1 MGALTRVLAGR
12 LAQAVM
18 VALLVGIASFAIV
31 EMLPGDQAFR
41 IAAARYGEDMASA
54 RAAETVRAEL
64 GLDRPWPARLAV
76 WLGQIA
82 TLDLGVSLVSGEDVI
97 EELSLQ
103 LGATVGLSLL
113 ALGLSALIGVP
124 LGIAMAMRGGALDA
138 AGLVVAAALRATPAY
153 LIGLGLMLLIAVQW
167 GLLPAAGYDNAAA
180 WPLPAA
186 TLAIGLAAMSMRVTR
201 EAAARVLARA
211 DTHFART
218 KGLAEGA
225 VLRRHVLRN
234 AAVPVV
240 AYMGVQLVWLVE
252 GVVVVESLFAWPGI
266 GHALVHAVVA
276 RDVPMIQGTAL
287 AMGLIFVALNAAVDA
302 LCLALDPRGRR
313 E

>member
-1 MGALTRVLAGR
+1 MGTLTRLLSGR
-12 LAQAVM
+12 LIQALM

-31 EMLPGDQAFR
+31 EALPGDQAFR

-64 GLDRPWPARLAV
+64 GLDRPWPVRLGV

-82 TLDLGVSLVSGEDVI
+82 TLDLGISLVSGEDVL
-97 EELSLQ
+97 EELELQ
-103 LGATVGLSLL
+103 LGATIGLSLL
-113 ALGLSALIGVP
+113 ALGLSALIGIP
-124 LGIAMAMRGGALDA
+124 IGIAMAMRGGAVDT
-138 AGLVVAAALRATPAY
+138 AGLVVAAGLRATPTY
-153 LIGLGLMLLIAVQW
+153 LIGLALMLLIAVQW
-167 GLLPAAGYDNAAA
+167 GILPAAGYDSAAA
-180 WPLPAA
+180 WPLPAV

-201 EAAARVLARA
+201 DAVARILARA
-211 DTHFART
+211 DTAFART
-218 KGLAEGA
+218 KGLAENA
-225 VLRRHVLRN
+225 VLCRHVLRN

-240 AYMGVQLVWLVE
+240 AYMGVQLVWLIE

-287 AMGLIFVALNAAVDA
+287 TMGLLFVALNAVVDA

>member
-1 MGALTRVLAGR
+1 MGTLTRLLSGR
-12 LAQAVM
+12 LIQALM

-31 EMLPGDQAFR
+31 EALPGDQAFR

-64 GLDRPWPARLAV
+64 GLDRPWPVRLGV

-82 TLDLGVSLVSGEDVI
+82 TLDLGISLVSGEDVL
-97 EELSLQ
+97 EELELQ
-103 LGATVGLSLL
+103 LGATIGLSLL
-113 ALGLSALIGVP
+113 ALGLSALIGIP
-124 LGIAMAMRGGALDA
+124 IGIAMAMRGGAVDT
-138 AGLVVAAALRATPAY
+138 AGLVVAAGLRATPAY
-153 LIGLGLMLLIAVQW
+153 LIGLALMLLIAVQW
-167 GLLPAAGYDNAAA
+167 GILPAAGYDSAAA
-180 WPLPAA
+180 WPLPAV

-201 EAAARVLARA
+201 DAVARILARA
-211 DTHFART
+211 DTAFART
-218 KGLAEGA
+218 KGLAENA
-225 VLRRHVLRN
+225 VLCRHVLRN

-240 AYMGVQLVWLVE
+240 AYMGVQLVWLIE

-287 AMGLIFVALNAAVDA
+287 TMGLLFVALNAVVDA

>member
-41 IAAARYGEDMASA
+41 IAAARYGEDLASA
-54 RAAETVRAEL
+54 RAAATVRAEL

-113 ALGLSALIGVP
+113 ALGLSALVGVP

-287 AMGLIFVALNAAVDA
+287 AMGLIFVALNATVDA

>member
-12 LAQAVM
+12 LAQALM

-54 RAAETVRAEL
+54 RAAETVRVEL

-113 ALGLSALIGVP
+113 ALGLSALVGVP

-167 GLLPAAGYDNAAA
+167 GLLPAAGYDSAAA

>member
-41 IAAARYGEDMASA
+41 IAAARYGEDLASA
-54 RAAETVRAEL
+54 RAAATVRAEL

-113 ALGLSALIGVP
+113 ALGLSALVGVP

>member
-12 LAQAVM
+12 LAQALM

-41 IAAARYGEDMASA
+41 IAAARYGEDLASA

-113 ALGLSALIGVP
+113 ALGLSALVGVP

-167 GLLPAAGYDNAAA
+167 GLLPAAGYDSAAA

>member
-1 MGALTRVLAGR
+1 MGTLIRLFAGR
-12 LAQAVM
+12 LTQALM
-18 VALLVGIASFAIV
+18 VALLVGAASFAIV
-31 EMLPGDQAFR
+31 EVLPGDQAFR

-64 GLDRPWPARLAV
+64 GLDRPWPARLGV
-76 WLGQIA
+76 WLVQIA
-82 TLDLGVSLVSGEDVI
+82 TLDLGVSLVSGEDVL
-97 EELSLQ
+97 EELKLQ
-103 LGATVGLSLL
+103 LGATIGLSLL
-113 ALGLSALIGVP
+113 ALGVSALIGIP
-124 LGIAMAMRGGALDA
+124 IGIAMAMRGGALDTAGLIVA
-138 AGLVVAAALRATPAY
+138 AGLRATPTY
-153 LIGLGLMLLIAVQW
+153 LIGLALMLLIAVEW
-167 GLLPAAGYDNAAA
+167 GILPAAGYDDAAA
-180 WPLPAA
+180 WPLPTA

-201 EAAARVLARA
+201 DAVTRILARA
-211 DTHFART
+211 DTAFART
-218 KGLAEGA
+218 KGMPEGA

-234 AAVPVV
+234 SAVPVV
-240 AYMGVQLVWLVE
+240 AYMGVQLVWLIE

-287 AMGLIFVALNAAVDA
+287 TMGLLFVFLNAAVDA

>member
-1 MGALTRVLAGR
+1 MGALIRIVAAR
-12 LAQAVM
+12 LLQAVM
-18 VALLVGIASFAIV
+18 VAVVVGIASFAIV
-31 EMLPGDQAFR
+31 EMLPGDHAYR

-54 RAAETVRAEL
+54 RAAETVRVEL
-64 GLDRPWPARLAV
+64 GLDRPWPVRLAV

-82 TLDLGVSLVSGEDVI
+82 TFDLGVSLVSGEDVV
-97 EELSLQ
+97 EELKLQ
-103 LGATVGLSLL
+103 LGATIGLSLL
-113 ALGLSALIGVP
+113 ALGLSAFIGLP
-124 LGIAMAMRGGALDA
+124 LGVVMALRGGAFDKL
-138 AGLVVAAALRATPAY
+138 GLVAAAAVRATPAY
-153 LIGLGLMLLIAVQW
+153 LIGLALMLVIAVHW
-167 GLLPAAGYDNAAA
+167 GWLPAAGYDSAAA

-186 TLAIGLAAMSMRVTR
+186 TLAIGLAAMSMMVTR
-201 EAAARVLARA
+201 DAVSRVVMRA
-211 DTHFART
+211 DTNFART

-234 AAVPVV
+234 VAVPVV

-276 RDVPMIQGTAL
+276 RDVPMIQGAAL
-287 AMGLIFVALNAAVDA
+287 AMGLLFVALNAAVDA

>member
-54 RAAETVRAEL
+54 RAAATVRAEL

-113 ALGLSALIGVP
+113 ALGLSALVGVP

-167 GLLPAAGYDNAAA
+167 GLLPAAGYDSAAA